1 MSILNGITQI
11 GMVVNTTRG
20 IIEALK
26 PRPRPAAIHHE
37 AGETRASSG
46 SKARTDFSS
55 ELSKAAARFIELRD
69 ANRDGVLDAVEL
81 GLGKDVFSRIDTN
94 ADGRISLAE
103 VSQAASVNAGL
114 LNSGGSTTKV

>member
-1 MSILNGITQI
+1 
-11 GMVVNTTRG
+11 
-20 IIEALK
+20 
-26 PRPRPAAIHHE
+26 
-37 AGETRASSG
+37 
-46 SKARTDFSS
+46 
-55 ELSKAAARFIELRD
+55 
-69 ANRDGVLDAVEL
+69 VEL